1 MSKLNIIILFF
12 SLWFSGSAYAQNL
25 YKITKD
31 GNNIILDFN
40 DNWYFSKIAIPVR
53 SFKIWKDN
61 FAHNAAI
68 IQLGNEKHVL
78 SSKSN
83 EKYLEY
89 NELTLPIDK
98 ITLTSIN
105 TSSERVEECLP
116 IFKATSSK
124 TKFIEDNLLLI
135 SERENDFIKN
145 NKCFSCHSLIPTA
158 LAFNTAYI
166 KGYHLESMNVNKL
179 MANFSSLQ
187 REDGSFYFENQ
198 PIYGINSTTLSA
210 AFIASLF
217 SDMATPDFIKIGIK
231 INKFIKLT
239 HKPNEVIRA
248 DFIFEPFFNNETTS
262 LLFEVVFQK
271 ILYLKDFENQKESYE
286 RSKELLALLPETEN
300 LEFNKKLL
308 LFCGI
313 PYSKQLT
320 YEERKELIPELQKHF
335 EMPYSKI
342 SEISRLL
349 SLYLYKKIN
358 SNESLPLILSEK
370 ESDLNKTS
378 IIWNCFKEIMY
389 NSPQYLDGSYDEK

>member
-1 MSKLNIIILFF
+1 VSKLNIIILFF

-40 DNWYFSKIAIPVR
+40 NNWYFSKIAIPVR
-53 SFKIWKDN
+53 SIKIWKDN

-78 SSKSN
+78 SSKPN

-89 NELTLPIDK
+89 NELTFPIDK

-105 TSSERVEECLP
+105 ISSESVEECLP

-145 NKCFSCHSLIPTA
+145 NKCFSCHSLIPAA

-271 ILYLKDFENQKESYE
+271 ILYLKDFENQKESFD
-286 RSKELLALLPETEN
+286 RSIELLSMLPETEN

-320 YEERKELIPELQKHF
+320 AKERKELIPELQKHF

-358 SNESLPLILSEK
+358 TNEKLPLILSEK

-389 NSPQYLDGSYDEK
+389 NSPQYLDGSYDER